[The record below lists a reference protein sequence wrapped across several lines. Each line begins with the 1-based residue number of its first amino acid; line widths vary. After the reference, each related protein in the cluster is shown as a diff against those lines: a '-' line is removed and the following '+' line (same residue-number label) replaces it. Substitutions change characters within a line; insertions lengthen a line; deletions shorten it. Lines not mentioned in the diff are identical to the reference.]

1 MIIVCSKNELKKC
14 TTSKNHWVYVETYK
28 NQYGCLRNKSTI
40 HAYKTPHPY
49 RPIAQTE
56 RHHHRISCVSRFVV
70 EVYFTYCSYCLVDIF
85 DGSLKKAS
93 LPCSYIYISINV
105 HLRAVLCLLCNLRPR
120 FTVALYAKSMSVF
133 ERARAFLNMWVIVH
147 ICAAWGRAPEPEP
160 NVYILNV
167 ICAREGHV
175 WSLRSDLHIRACLD
189 RRVWCGACAMCVVSV
204 SVP

>member
-1 MIIVCSKNELKKC
+1 MVVSKKLL
-14 TTSKNHWVYVETYK
+14 Y
-28 NQYGCLRNKSTI
+28 
-40 HAYKTPHPY
+40 
-49 RPIAQTE
+49 
-56 RHHHRISCVSRFVV
+56 CV
-70 EVYFTYCSYCLVDIF
+70 LM
-85 DGSLKKAS
+85 
-93 LPCSYIYISINV
+93 YISINV

-133 ERARAFLNMWVIVH
+133 ERARAFLNTSMWVIVH

-175 WSLRSDLHIRACLD
+175 WSLRSDLHICACLD

-204 SVP
+204 SVPHRREARDVIETRAYRAYRVRTEKRTLHWCIVDVDALWMVYV